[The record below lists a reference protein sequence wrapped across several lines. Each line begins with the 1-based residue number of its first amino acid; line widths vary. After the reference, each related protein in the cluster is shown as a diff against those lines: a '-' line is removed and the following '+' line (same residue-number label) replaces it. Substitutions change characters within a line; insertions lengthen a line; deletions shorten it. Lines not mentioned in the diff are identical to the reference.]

1 MTTKKRRGARRPE
14 PRRSRVPVLLGMLL
28 VAVLS
33 LGIGLGWYA
42 LRGANQRPVATGPN
56 VVVLVLDGMDLWTW
70 QRLPELQALLAGRT
84 YTGAFVTDPESS
96 PSRVSILTGQYP
108 HNHGVLSDDEPIG
121 GFGRSVR
128 NRVQHRTIQN
138 ALHDAG
144 YRTALVG
151 EYLAG
156 YGDAAVHAA
165 ANVSSEYV
173 PPNWDR
179 WYALAG
185 GLPSAG
191 PTINAD
197 GALVHPTGSLTD
209 DLADQAVAF
218 MTDASSP
225 ASYFL
230 WLAPPAPSGT
240 LGPAPAEPVE
250 EELPPREEDATDK
263 PAFLQQLAAEDPA
276 VIADLQRQRLESMAT
291 VTSLVSRVLAAM
303 DDNTYL
309 IVTAATGYRLG
320 QNGLP
325 VGTGS
330 AYEPDLRVPLIVIGP
345 GVEVGEDS
353 RLALNLDI
361 APTIVDLAGVTLAEE
376 PDGLSLLDPPD
387 EARDALAVEHEAT
400 ATIPYYRA
408 LRQAGG
414 VLYVEWQDGSTELY
428 HLADDPTQDH
438 NLAVADR
445 ADSLY
450 GEEMTTLADRL
461 HELSDCAGAS
471 CQ

>member
-1 MTTKKRRGARRPE
+1 M
-14 PRRSRVPVLLGMLL
+14 VL

-33 LGIGLGWYA
+33 VSIGLGWYA

-70 QRLPELQALLAGRT
+70 QRLPELRGLLAGRT
-84 YTGAFVTDPESS
+84 FTSAFVTDPESS
-96 PSRVSILTGQYP
+96 PSRVSMLTGQYP

-138 ALHDAG
+138 ELHDAG
-144 YRTALVG
+144 YRTALIG

-156 YGDAAVHAA
+156 YGDAAVHDA
-165 ANVSSEYV
+165 ANVPADYV

-179 WYALAG
+179 WYALTG
-185 GLPSAG
+185 GLPSAS
-191 PTINAD
+191 PAINAD
-197 GALVHPTGSLTD
+197 GTLVHPTGSLTD

-230 WLAPPAPSGT
+230 WLAPPAPAGS
-240 LGPAPAEPVE
+240 LGPAPDKPAKVK
-250 EELPPREEDATDK
+250 LPPREKDSTDK
-263 PAFLQQLAAEDPA
+263 PQVIQHLAAEKPA
-276 VIADLQRQRLESMAT
+276 VIADLQRQRLESMAS
-291 VTSLVSRVLAAM
+291 VTSLVERVLAAM

-325 VGTGS
+325 AGTGS
-330 AYEPDLRVPLIVIGP
+330 AYEPDLRVPLVVIGP

-361 APTIVDLAGVTLAEE
+361 APTIADLAGVSLAEE
-376 PDGLSLLDPPD
+376 PDGVSLLDPPD
-387 EARDALAVEHEAT
+387 EGRDAFVVEHEAT

-408 LRQAGG
+408 LRTAGG

-428 HLADDPTQDH
+428 HLADDPVQDT

-471 CQ
+471 CR